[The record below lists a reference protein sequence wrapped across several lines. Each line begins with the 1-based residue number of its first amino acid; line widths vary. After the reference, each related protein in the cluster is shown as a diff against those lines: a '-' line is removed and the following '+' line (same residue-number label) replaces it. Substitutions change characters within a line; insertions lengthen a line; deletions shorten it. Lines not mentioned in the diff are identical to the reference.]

1 MTLVK
6 TAMKGKILIV
16 DDTPANI
23 GVILSYLRDQGYK
36 MLVAE
41 DGESAIE
48 QVGFIK
54 PDLILMDIMMPGM
67 DGYETCAR
75 LKANKE
81 TKDIPIIFMSALNE
95 TIDKVRGF
103 QAGAVDYITKP
114 FQQEEVLARVKTHLK
129 LVNLQTELKTTNIS
143 LENRIRERTIL
154 LQEVN
159 EELDRFLYRSSHDL
173 RRPLTTLL
181 GLVEV
186 ANITLSDADSR
197 ELFTQVRLT
206 AIQMDRLLKKLQM
219 VSEINQSS
227 IDILKPMNI
236 EALMN
241 KVNESFDEL
250 LQKKSIDFRFK
261 HSLPEVMDYHP
272 FFLQVILHNVI
283 ENSIV
288 FSKDKEPWM
297 EVSITLEKAS
307 LKIVVKDNGLG
318 IDKKYLDIVLNMY
331 FRANERSQ
339 GNGLGLYVAKKAIDK
354 LNGDIHVD
362 SKLNEFTEVTIVLP
376 YNKGKERTK

>member
-1 MTLVK
+1 
-6 TAMKGKILIV
+6 MKGKILIV
-16 DDTPANI
+16 DDTPTNI

-48 QVGFIK
+48 QVAFVK
-54 PDLILMDIMMPGM
+54 PDLILLDIMMPGLN
-67 DGYETCAR
+67 GFETCAR

-81 TKDIPIIFMSALNE
+81 TADIPVIFMSALNE
-95 TIDKVRGF
+95 TVDKVRGF
-103 QAGAVDYITKP
+103 QLGAVDYITKP
-114 FQQEEVLARVKTHLK
+114 FQQEEVLARIKTHIK
-129 LVNLQTELKTTNIS
+129 LVNLRKELKETNTT
-143 LENRIRERTIL
+143 LENRIRERTVL

-186 ANITLSDADSR
+186 ANITLSDNDAR
-197 ELFTQVRLT
+197 ELFAQVGLT
-206 AIQMDRLLKKLQM
+206 AVQMDNLLKKLQM

-227 IDILKPMNI
+227 AQVTKPMHI
-236 EALMN
+236 EQLVA
-241 KVNESFDEL
+241 KVKGKFTEL
-250 LQKKSIDFRFK
+250 LQKKAIKFK
-261 HSLPEVMDYHP
+261 FNHTLPEVMDYHP
-272 FFLQVILHNVI
+272 FFLEVILFNVI
-283 ENSIV
+283 ENALV
-288 FSKDKEPWM
+288 FSKDKAPWV
-297 EVSITLEKAS
+297 ELSITLEKAS

-318 IDKKYLDIVLNMY
+318 IDEKYLATVLNMY

-354 LNGDIHVD
+354 MKGKIYID
-362 SKLNEFTEVTIVLP
+362 SKLDKFTEVTIMLP
-376 YNKGKERTK
+376 YNKETK